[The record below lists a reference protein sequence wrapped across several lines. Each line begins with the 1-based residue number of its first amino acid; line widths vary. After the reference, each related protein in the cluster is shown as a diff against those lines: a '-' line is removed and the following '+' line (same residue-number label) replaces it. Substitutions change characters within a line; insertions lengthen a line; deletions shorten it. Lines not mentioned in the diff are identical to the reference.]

1 MNPCDKKRVR
11 ATVHGAI
18 SIVNALATCSGCA
31 LGISL
36 RVTAEADLRSGEGI
50 RSQTVNE
57 KLIRNIVYNT
67 IPKEILAENSVYIS
81 VESEIPM
88 GFGLKSSSAVSD
100 AVALACSKLVKEEIE
115 DYVVLDRAVLASLD
129 AGVTITG
136 AYDDSSACYFGGFV
150 VTNNRT
156 HEIIHHQEA
165 PHSLSAI
172 IFIPNATRRGNMS
185 KVDTMS
191 NLFGEAFKFATAGE
205 YWKAMNLNGMLL
217 STSLSAEYEPVLKAI
232 QGGALAASISGNG
245 PAIAAVSNEE
255 NMEDI
260 KAAFAKFNGSV
271 IVSKINNEKAKAE
284 TLVG

>member
-1 MNPCDKKRVR
+1 VIKKRVR

-100 AVALACSKLVKEEIE
+100 AVALACSKLVKEDIE

-165 PHSLSAI
+165 PHSLSVI

-271 IVSKINNEKAKAE
+271 IVSKINNEKATAE

>member
-1 MNPCDKKRVR
+1 MIKKRVR

-100 AVALACSKLVKEEIE
+100 AVALACSKLVKEDIE

-156 HEIIHHQEA
+156 HEIIHHEEA
-165 PHSLSAI
+165 PHSLSVI
-172 IFIPNATRRGNMS
+172 IFIPNAIRRGDMS

-271 IVSKINNEKAKAE
+271 IVSKINNEKATAE

>member
-1 MNPCDKKRVR
+1 MIKKRVR

-100 AVALACSKLVKEEIE
+100 AVALACSKLVKEDIE

-165 PHSLSAI
+165 PPNLYAI
-172 IFIPNATRRGNMS
+172 IFIPKATRRGNMS
-185 KVDTMS
+185 KVDSMS
-191 NLFGEAFKFATAGE
+191 DLFGAAFKFATAGE

-271 IVSKINNEKAKAE
+271 IVSKINNEKATAE

>member
-1 MNPCDKKRVR
+1 MIRKRVR

-18 SIVNALATCSGCA
+18 SIVNALATCSGSA

-36 RVTAEADLRSGEGI
+36 RVIAEADLRAGEGI

-67 IPKEILAENSVYIS
+67 IPKEILAENSVCIS
-81 VESEIPM
+81 VKSEIPM

-100 AVALACSKLVKEEIE
+100 AVALACSKLVNEDVE
-115 DYVVLDRAVLASLD
+115 DYVVLDRAILASLD

-156 HEIIHHQEA
+156 HELIHHQEA
-165 PHSLSAI
+165 PHNLTAI
-172 IFIPNATRRGNMS
+172 IFIPKVTRRANMS
-185 KVDTMS
+185 KVDIMS
-191 NLFGEAFKFATAGE
+191 GLFGEALKLARAGE
-205 YWKAMNLNGMLL
+205 YWEAMNLNGMLL
-217 STSLSAEYEPVLKAI
+217 STCLSTEYEPVMKAL

-245 PAIAAVSNEE
+245 PATAAVSNEE
-255 NMEDI
+255 HIEVI

-271 IVSKINNEKAKAE
+271 IVSKINNEKAMAE
-284 TLVG
+284 TIIG

>member
-1 MNPCDKKRVR
+1 MIKKRVR

-36 RVTAEADLRSGEGI
+36 RVTAEADLRTGEGI

-100 AVALACSKLVKEEIE
+100 AVALACSKLVKEDIE

-172 IFIPNATRRGNMS
+172 IFIPKATRRGNMS

-271 IVSKINNEKAKAE
+271 IVSKINNEKATAE

>member
-1 MNPCDKKRVR
+1 MIKKRVR

-81 VESEIPM
+81 IESEIPM

-165 PHSLSAI
+165 SHSLSVI

-245 PAIAAVSNEE
+245 PAIAPVSNEE

>member
-1 MNPCDKKRVR
+1 MIKKRVR

-18 SIVNALATCSGCA
+18 SIVNAVATCRGCA

-50 RSQTVNE
+50 RSKTVNE

-100 AVALACSKLVKEEIE
+100 AVALACSKLVKEDIE

-165 PHSLSAI
+165 SHSLSVI

-260 KAAFAKFNGSV
+260 KAAFDKFNGSV
-271 IVSKINNEKAKAE
+271 IVSKINNEKATAE

>member
-1 MNPCDKKRVR
+1 MIKKRVR

-100 AVALACSKLVKEEIE
+100 AVALACSKLVKEDIE

-136 AYDDSSACYFGGFV
+136 AYDDSCACYFGGFV

-172 IFIPNATRRGNMS
+172 IFIPKATRRGNMS

-271 IVSKINNEKAKAE
+271 IVSKINNEKATAE

>member
-1 MNPCDKKRVR
+1 MIKKRVR

-100 AVALACSKLVKEEIE
+100 AVALACSKLVKEDIE

-165 PHSLSAI
+165 PHSLSVI

-245 PAIAAVSNEE
+245 PAIAAVSNKE

-271 IVSKINNEKAKAE
+271 IVSKINNEKATAE

>member
-1 MNPCDKKRVR
+1 VIKKRVR

-57 KLIRNIVYNT
+57 KLISNIVYNT

-81 VESEIPM
+81 IESEIPM

-165 PHSLSAI
+165 PHSLSVI

-271 IVSKINNEKAKAE
+271 IVSKINNEKATAE

>member
-1 MNPCDKKRVR
+1 MIKKRVR

-100 AVALACSKLVKEEIE
+100 AVALACSKLVKEDIE

-165 PHSLSAI
+165 PDSLSVI
-172 IFIPNATRRGNMS
+172 IFIPKATRRGNMS

-217 STSLSAEYEPVLKAI
+217 STSLAADYEPVLKAI

-255 NMEDI
+255 NIEDI
-260 KAAFAKFNGSV
+260 KAAFVKFNGSV
-271 IVSKINNEKAKAE
+271 IVSKINNEKATAE

>member
-1 MNPCDKKRVR
+1 MIKRVR

-18 SIVNALATCSGCA
+18 SIVNALATCSGSA

-36 RVTAEADLRSGEGI
+36 RVTAEADLRAGEGI

-100 AVALACSKLVKEEIE
+100 AVALACSKLVKEDIE

-165 PHSLSAI
+165 PHSLSVI
-172 IFIPNATRRGNMS
+172 IFIPNATRRGN
-185 KVDTMS
+185 T
-191 NLFGEAFKFATAGE
+191 
-205 YWKAMNLNGMLL
+205 
-217 STSLSAEYEPVLKAI
+217 
-232 QGGALAASISGNG
+232 
-245 PAIAAVSNEE
+245 VSYTHLTLPT
-255 NMEDI
+255 
-260 KAAFAKFNGSV
+260 KR
-271 IVSKINNEKAKAE
+271 IV
-284 TLVG
+284 

>member
-1 MNPCDKKRVR
+1 MIKKRVR

-18 SIVNALATCSGCA
+18 SIVNAVATCRGCA

-100 AVALACSKLVKEEIE
+100 AVALACSKLVKEDIE

-165 PHSLSAI
+165 SHSLSVI

-191 NLFGEAFKFATAGE
+191 NLFGEAFKLATAGE

-260 KAAFAKFNGSV
+260 KAAFDKFNGSV
-271 IVSKINNEKAKAE
+271 IVSKINNEKATAE

>member
-1 MNPCDKKRVR
+1 MIKKRVR

-100 AVALACSKLVKEEIE
+100 AVALACSKLVKEDIE

-150 VTNNRT
+150 ATNNRT

-165 PHSLSAI
+165 PHNLSVI

-205 YWKAMNLNGMLL
+205 YWEAMNLNGMLL

-271 IVSKINNEKAKAE
+271 IVSKINNEKATAE

>member
-1 MNPCDKKRVR
+1 MIKKRVR

-81 VESEIPM
+81 VKSEIPM

-165 PHSLSAI
+165 PHSLSVI

-191 NLFGEAFKFATAGE
+191 NLFGEAFKFAKAGE

-271 IVSKINNEKAKAE
+271 IVSKINNEKATAE

>member
-1 MNPCDKKRVR
+1 VIKKRVR

-100 AVALACSKLVKEEIE
+100 AVALACSKLVKEDIE

-156 HEIIHHQEA
+156 HEIIHHEEA
-165 PHSLSAI
+165 PHSLSVI
-172 IFIPNATRRGNMS
+172 IFIPNAIRRGNMS

-271 IVSKINNEKAKAE
+271 IVSKINNEKATAE

>member
-1 MNPCDKKRVR
+1 MIKKRVR

-100 AVALACSKLVKEEIE
+100 AVALACSKLVKEDIE

-165 PHSLSAI
+165 PDSLSVI
-172 IFIPNATRRGNMS
+172 IFIPKATRRGNMS

-255 NMEDI
+255 NIEDI
-260 KAAFAKFNGSV
+260 KAAFVKFNGSV
-271 IVSKINNEKAKAE
+271 IVSKINNEKATAE

>member
-1 MNPCDKKRVR
+1 MIKKRVR

-100 AVALACSKLVKEEIE
+100 AVALACSKLVKEDIE

-165 PHSLSAI
+165 PHSLSVT
-172 IFIPNATRRGNMS
+172 IFIPNAARRGNMS

-191 NLFGEAFKFATAGE
+191 DLFGEAFKFATAGE

-271 IVSKINNEKAKAE
+271 IVSKINNEKATAE